1 MHASRVGR
9 RVATTLAGI
18 LIAGTAALAA
28 APANAASPVPS
39 GDAAPVAAQP
49 AKGTAS
55 EPRGRV
61 VSRLTLSIRERA
73 TTNSRYLGGLAPGSI
88 VYLSCKVHGQNVD
101 GNDLWYKLGNGR
113 PGYVAAR
120 YVQNLSPVS
129 YCR

>member
-9 RVATTLAGI
+9 RAATTVAGI
-18 LIAGTAALAA
+18 LIAGAATLAA

-49 AKGTAS
+49 AQGTAW
-55 EPRGRV
+55 EPRGKV

-73 TTNSRYLGGLAPGSI
+73 TANSRYLGGLQPGSV
-88 VYLSCKVHGQNVD
+88 VYLNCKVHGQNVE

-120 YVQNLSPVS
+120 YVQNLSPVP